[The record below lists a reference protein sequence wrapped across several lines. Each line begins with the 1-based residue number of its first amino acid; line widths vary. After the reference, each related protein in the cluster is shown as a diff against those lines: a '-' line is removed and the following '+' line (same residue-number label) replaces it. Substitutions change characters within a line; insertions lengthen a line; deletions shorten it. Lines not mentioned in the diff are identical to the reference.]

1 MLEKHNIWCFLM
13 WDKIEKQLKIKGWS
27 MYRLAKE
34 SGVHPSNFSNLKAGR
49 MKEMSWTNMGKI
61 ADALEVSLDELR

>member
-1 MLEKHNIWCFLM
+1 M
-13 WDKIEKQLKIKGWS
+13 WDEIEQQLKLKGWS

-49 MKEMSWTNMGKI
+49 MKEMSWANMFKI
-61 ADALEVSLDELR
+61 ADALEVSLDEFR